1 MEPLVSI
8 MLCDPHRHYRPGQ
21 RMRCSYQVDAI
32 AADAIQAVEASIMWL
47 SSGKGDEDIGIH
59 EFHRRT
65 RDDQNPDLRML
76 HQFDTSLPNSPLSFE
91 GTILKLHW
99 VVRVKIFLEE
109 GRPYSQDLSF
119 QLGSVAGFRKQVP

>member
-8 MLCDPHRHYRPGQ
+8 MLCDPHSHYQPGQ
-21 RMRCSYQVDAI
+21 RMRCTYQVDAI
-32 AADAIQAVEASIMWL
+32 AADAIQAVEVAIMWL
-47 SSGKGDEDIGIH
+47 SSGKGDEDMGIH

-109 GRPYSQDLSF
+109 GQPYSQDLSF
-119 QLGSVAGFRKQVP
+119 QLGSLPVFPKEAP